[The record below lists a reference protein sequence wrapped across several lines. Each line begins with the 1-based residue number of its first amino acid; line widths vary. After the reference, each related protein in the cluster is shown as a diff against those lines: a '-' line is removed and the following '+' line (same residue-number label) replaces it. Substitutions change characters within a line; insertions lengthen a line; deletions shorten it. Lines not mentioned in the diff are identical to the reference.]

1 MEKHN
6 NGFMSGDKYSL
17 LSVIY
22 DRKFELV
29 SKNLHFDFDNVC
41 DQCNSSVEQH
51 YFNFINKLD
60 VNESIEIRKLGFLI
74 NTQRFYKAKIGVMI
88 SPRIVITSR
97 PNKSKK
103 NQPDYEFNM
112 FINDYLIY
120 WISPYPEKIQ
130 NSQYLLYLIEPCM
143 FKNVSFPTLH
153 NPNTKQHLF
162 TISQRNKSFYKQ
174 SNKDNTLYIVRY
186 IYSEKEFQF
195 ITLSNHALVNTKLSN
210 SILFTEDL
218 GIVVFDINEYSYIL
232 DALKLKQEQP
242 EKTFRICQ
250 DNCQFLYQNE
260 FTNIARKHHNFW
272 LEDLFKNK
280 NDANNLLT
288 HFKVITLQNNNFI
301 SKCSSLDPTHT
312 CKSRDFLEKL
322 LKPTAESSHLMCM
335 KHDQLKKT
343 LSINSNRTLL
353 KLTQDL
359 SLTFSMTNTNYKQQ
373 YYLTLL
379 TRTNAYESLYLNNLN
394 PQISFFK
401 ELLAAIVKSNS
412 LVKVDFSGN
421 DIEMILES
429 KSQKLP
435 YNKSLNQGK
444 CEDSQISGL
453 NPFAY
458 FFSKLSRT
466 KELIFENCELSD
478 KLLSQC
484 FEKLYENE
492 NSPQLE
498 HLNFNSNAMG
508 NESMQILMKSIE
520 THMFNYI
527 RILELANNDISKLY
541 GLENLINL
549 ESMNLYNNP
558 IENEEAA
565 GITRLISKQSSKLR
579 KINMGKTKITKE
591 FIIKL
596 SNNIK
601 DNNSISLERIS
612 ISDNAID
619 DYSVNILSD
628 VILEP
633 RHNITNLDLSGCG
646 LKDLGTLCNNLKL
659 NKTIKTLLLDNNQIE
674 SPILNS
680 LLVASCFTNLKR
692 ISLKNNVICNFD
704 AEVLNDFFRYNNSLV
719 DLSLNSNML
728 DCSQLKMF
736 VSFIKYH
743 AKETCLI
750 DVDLRSQ
757 SLFTYHLP
765 VSSSTPTRT
774 KILQELLNPSQSNS
788 QSKIQNT
795 SKFNLVTSK
804 YLSPQ
809 DLLLFTKLPLEPS
822 QSSREQEQNL
832 INYYLMKQSIIGIK
846 NKNDIDM
853 NVCL

>member
-6 NGFMSGDKYSL
+6 NDLLSEEKYSL

-29 SKNLHFDFDNVC
+29 SKNLHFDFDSIC
-41 DQCNSSVEQH
+41 DQCSSSLEEH
-51 YFNFINKLD
+51 YFNIANKLE
-60 VNESIEIRKLGFLI
+60 VNESIELRKLGFLI

-103 NQPDYEFNM
+103 SQPDHEFNL

-143 FKNVSFPTLH
+143 FKNISFPSLH

-174 SNKDNTLYIVRY
+174 SNKDNILYVVRY

-195 ITLSNHALVNTKLSN
+195 ISLSNHAFSNSKFSN

-242 EKTFRICQ
+242 DRMFKICQ

-260 FTNIARKHHNFW
+260 FTNNARKHHNFW
-272 LEDLFKNK
+272 LEDLFKSK

-301 SKCSSLDPTHT
+301 SKCSSLDPAHT

-322 LKPTAESSHLMCM
+322 LKPTVESSHLMCM
-335 KHDQLKKT
+335 QHDQLKKT
-343 LSINSNRTLL
+343 LNVNSNRTLL

-359 SLTFSMTNTNYKQQ
+359 TLTFSMTNTNYKQQ

-379 TRTNAYESLYLNNLN
+379 TRTNAFEALYLNNLN
-394 PQISFFK
+394 PQLTFFK
-401 ELLAAIVKSNS
+401 ELLAAIIKSNS
-412 LVKVDFSGN
+412 LIKVDFSGN
-421 DIEMILES
+421 DIEYILES
-429 KSQKLP
+429 KSQKIP
-435 YNKSLNQGK
+435 YNKSILQGIGDK
-444 CEDSQISGL
+444 SQINSL
-453 NPFAY
+453 NAFAY
-458 FFSKLSRT
+458 FFSRINHT

-478 KLLSQC
+478 KMLATC

-492 NSPQLE
+492 NSPQIE
-498 HLNFNSNAMG
+498 VFNFNSNSLG
-508 NESMQILMKSIE
+508 NDSMKLLVKAIE
-520 THMFNYI
+520 THMFNHI
-527 RILELANNDISKLY
+527 RVLELANNDISKLY
-541 GLENLINL
+541 GLENLLSLEKLNL
-549 ESMNLYNNP
+549 FNNP
-558 IENEEAA
+558 VENDEAA
-565 GITRLISKQSSKLR
+565 GISRLISKQSSKFR
-579 KINMGKTKITKE
+579 NINMGKTKITKE

-596 SNNIK
+596 SSNIK
-601 DNNSISLERIS
+601 DNHSIRLES
-612 ISDNAID
+612 VSFSDTAID

-628 VILEP
+628 VILDA
-633 RHNITNLDLSGCG
+633 RHQLTNLDLSGCG
-646 LKDLGTLCNNLKL
+646 LKDLGNLCNNLKL
-659 NKTIKTLLLDNNQIE
+659 NKTIKTLILDNNQIE

-680 LLVASCFTNLKR
+680 LLTASCFTNLKR
-692 ISLKNNVICNFD
+692 LSLKNNIICSFD
-704 AEVLNDFFRYNNSLV
+704 AETLNDFLKYNYSLI
-719 DLSLNSNML
+719 DLALSSNML
-728 DCSQLKMF
+728 DCTQLKMF
-736 VSFIKYH
+736 ISFLKYH
-743 AKETCLI
+743 AKETSLV

-757 SLFTYHLP
+757 NLFTYQIP
-765 VSSSTPTRT
+765 ASGSSARA
-774 KILQELLNPSQSNS
+774 KVLQDLLNPNHSIP
-788 QSKIQNT
+788 QSKVQNT

-809 DLLLFTKLPLEPS
+809 DLLLLTKLPLETN
-822 QSSREQEQNL
+822 QTSREQEQNL